1 MSKDGLILSAV
12 GRSYKTRVSG
22 ALRQKVGESIDGDLA
37 VSIEVWFPDPRR
49 RDLDNLLK
57 PILDVCTR
65 GNVWGDDV
73 QFRDLQITLRGIRP
87 GRRIQLTITP
97 LEKMLF

>member
-1 MSKDGLILSAV
+1 
-12 GRSYKTRVSG
+12 VSR
-22 ALRQKVGESIDGDLA
+22 ALREKVGESIDGDLA
-37 VSIEVWFPDPRR
+37 VSIDVWFPDRRR

-73 QFRDLQITLRGIRP
+73 QVRNLHIALRGHKP
-87 GRRIQLTITP
+87 GGRIKLVITP
-97 LEKMLF
+97 LERMFF